1 MNWSDYLFSFKGRV
15 SRQRYWLMMLLT
27 LPFAIAGAFFDARQG
42 QEPLQGSGVLFLLP
56 IVWPALAVT
65 IKRWHD
71 RDKSGWWVLIN
82 LIPIIGDIWSLV
94 ENGFLKG
101 TSGDNRF
108 GPDPLAKEN
117 LAFPGRP

>member
-1 MNWSDYLFSFKGRV
+1 MNWPEYLFSFKGRV
-15 SRQRYWLMMLLT
+15 NRQRYWLMMLLT
-27 LPFAIAGAFFDARQG
+27 LPFAIAGAYFDVQRG
-42 QEPLQGSGVLFLLP
+42 QQPLQGSGVLFLLP
-56 IVWPALAVT
+56 VAWPGLAVT

-82 LIPIIGDIWSLV
+82 LIPIVGDIWSLI

-117 LAFPGRP
+117 VALPGQP